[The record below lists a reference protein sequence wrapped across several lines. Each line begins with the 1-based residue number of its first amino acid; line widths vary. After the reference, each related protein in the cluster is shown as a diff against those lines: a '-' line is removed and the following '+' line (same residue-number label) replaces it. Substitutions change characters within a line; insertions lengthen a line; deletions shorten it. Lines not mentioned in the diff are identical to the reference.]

1 VNCVNYTAAQWRW
14 KARYRNTGAMASESF
29 LNSVLEWLRAG
40 YPDGVPGP
48 DRVPLLT
55 LLRSTDLTDDQI
67 RELVQ
72 KITTPGSAAL
82 AGGTDARDDIAEFV
96 ADMTHYDAG
105 PENIRRV
112 AGTLAAA
119 GWPLQGVDL
128 DRAAAG

>member
-1 VNCVNYTAAQWRW
+1 
-14 KARYRNTGAMASESF
+14 MASESF
-29 LNSVLEWLRAG
+29 LSSVLEWLQTG

-48 DRVPLLT
+48 DRVPLLA
-55 LLRSTDLTDDQI
+55 LLRGTDLTEDQV
-67 RELVQ
+67 REVVQ

-82 AGGTDARDDIAEFV
+82 ADGTGESDDIAEFV
-96 ADMTHYDAG
+96 SDMTHYDAG

-128 DRAAAG
+128 TRAGDDAGRATAS

>member
-1 VNCVNYTAAQWRW
+1 
-14 KARYRNTGAMASESF
+14 M
-29 LNSVLEWLRAG
+29 LEWLRAG

-55 LLRSTDLTDDQI
+55 LLRSTDLTDDQVRGLI
-67 RELVQ
+67 Q

-82 AGGTDARDDIAEFV
+82 ADGTGEADVVAEFV

-119 GWPLQGVDL
+119 GWPLQGIDPRRLTADDDVAG
-128 DRAAAG
+128 RAAAG

>member
-1 VNCVNYTAAQWRW
+1 
-14 KARYRNTGAMASESF
+14 MASESF

-55 LLRSTDLTDDQI
+55 LLRSTDLTDDQV
-67 RELVQ
+67 RELIQ

-82 AGGTDARDDIAEFV
+82 AAGTGEGDVVAEFV
-96 ADMTHYDAG
+96 SDMTHYDAG
-105 PENIRRV
+105 PENVRRV

-119 GWPLQGVDL
+119 GWPLHGVNL
-128 DRAAAG
+128 DRADSA